1 MSGDAAHQQIHGIRD
16 RLAELRDRE
25 PGPGSEPPV
34 PTAFD
39 DALAFAERLLAHR
52 TAAETQKGLHTWP
65 CEGMAPGPGALP
77 PYLAF

>member
-25 PGPGSEPPV
+25 PGPGSEPPD

-39 DALAFAERLLAHR
+39 DALAFAERLPAHQTGKTRTFTLRFKLAV
-52 TAAETQKGLHTWP
+52 
-65 CEGMAPGPGALP
+65 
-77 PYLAF
+77 